1 MTTVPA
7 PKELDPSAS
16 LASLYGA
23 KLRKLRI
30 RAGWTQRELGDKIP
44 VHHSQIAKY
53 ELANETPPK
62 YISDRLDEILGAD
75 GDLSDL
81 WVHVDRFPPTDAF
94 RKYKEYEARAT
105 AVHKY
110 LAHTVPGLLQTESY
124 AREVMRQALPW
135 CTAAEVEE
143 KVAARLARK
152 SILESPV
159 PPLYWVVLDESVIRR
174 SVGGPSVMCEQLGHL
189 LKVSEAPNV
198 EVQVLP
204 FAAGGH
210 ASMGES
216 VTLLSF
222 DSGPD
227 MAYFEG
233 VALTGL
239 VRDPRAVAQHSHRYH
254 RVHAAALP
262 PNASSTF
269 IQEAMEGFDACEP
282 T

>member
-1 MTTVPA
+1 MPA

-44 VHHSQIAKY
+44 VHHSLIAKY
-53 ELANETPPK
+53 ELGNETPSK
-62 YISDRLDEILGAD
+62 YISDLLDEILGAD

-94 RKYKEYEARAT
+94 RMYKEYEAKAT

-135 CTAAEVEE
+135 CTADEVEE

-152 SILESPV
+152 SILECPV

-174 SVGGPSVMCEQLGHL
+174 PVGGPSVMREQLGHL

-239 VRDPRAVAQHSHRYH
+239 VRDRRAVARHSHRYH
-254 RVHAAALP
+254 LVHAAALP

-269 IQEAMEGFDACEP
+269 IQEAMEEFDACEP